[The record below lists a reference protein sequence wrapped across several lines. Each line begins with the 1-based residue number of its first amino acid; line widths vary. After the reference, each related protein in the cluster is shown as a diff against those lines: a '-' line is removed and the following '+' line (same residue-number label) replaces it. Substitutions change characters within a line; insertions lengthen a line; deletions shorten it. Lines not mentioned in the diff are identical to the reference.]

1 MVSRLLVIPA
11 SVAGVL
17 FPAFA
22 VTQGQDLNRTGLL
35 LSRGV
40 KYVFLAIFPMILV
53 IVTLA
58 PEILRLWLGAAF
70 ALNGSSVLRL
80 LAVGILINC
89 SAVIPFALLQGIGR
103 PDITGKL
110 LLVELPFY
118 LAWAWMLM
126 IRLGIEGAAIAW
138 TSRVTMEALIL
149 LALGQRFLPAKVLSL
164 KRLGVIMTLAVS
176 VLFLATLP
184 SGLAYKCAFLACAL
198 LAFVFVG
205 WFLVLEPDER
215 LFLARQR
222 PPLGVTDSSIAGSAT
237 DRSGVV

>member
-1 MVSRLLVIPA
+1 
-11 SVAGVL
+11 
-17 FPAFA
+17 
-22 VTQGQDLNRTGLL
+22 
-35 LSRGV
+35 
-40 KYVFLAIFPMILV
+40 
-53 IVTLA
+53 
-58 PEILRLWLGAAF
+58 
-70 ALNGSSVLRL
+70 
-80 LAVGILINC
+80 
-89 SAVIPFALLQGIGR
+89 
-103 PDITGKL
+103 
-110 LLVELPFY
+110 
-118 LAWAWMLM
+118 
-126 IRLGIEGAAIAW
+126 
-138 TSRVTMEALIL
+138 MEALIL

-176 VLFLATLP
+176 VLFLSTLP